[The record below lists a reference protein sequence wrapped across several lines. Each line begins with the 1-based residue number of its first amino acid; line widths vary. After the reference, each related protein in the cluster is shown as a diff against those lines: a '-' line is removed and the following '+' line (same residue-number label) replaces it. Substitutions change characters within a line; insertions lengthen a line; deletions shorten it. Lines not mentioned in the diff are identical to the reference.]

1 MLDFTVTFAIT
12 IVNLTILFFI
22 LRAIL
27 FKPVTKF
34 MNNRTAKIRNDIDS
48 AEKDRIAAKA
58 LLEQYADKLKTAH
71 AEAEAII
78 KQAQEQADALS
89 TMRLEETKREAEVII
104 ANARKQIEAEQKAVA
119 LLFKTE
125 AARLVIAASSR
136 LLQREVNAEDSRH
149 LVDRSVEELGNRFIV
164 TKH

>member
-34 MNNRTAKIRNDIDS
+34 MNNRTAKIRNDIDF
-48 AEKDRIAAKA
+48 AEKDRAAAKT
-58 LLEQYADKLKTAH
+58 LLEQYTSELKNADEK
-71 AEAEAII
+71 AEAII
-78 KQAQEQADALS
+78 RQAREQADALS
-89 TMRLEETKREAEVII
+89 TRRLEETRREAEILI
-104 ANARKQIEAEQKAVA
+104 ANARKQIEAEQKAAA

-125 AARLVIAASSR
+125 AARLIVAASSR
-136 LLQREVNAEDSRH
+136 LLQREVNAEDSRR
-149 LVDRSVEELGNRFIV
+149 LIDRSMEELGNRFIV
-164 TKH
+164 TKL